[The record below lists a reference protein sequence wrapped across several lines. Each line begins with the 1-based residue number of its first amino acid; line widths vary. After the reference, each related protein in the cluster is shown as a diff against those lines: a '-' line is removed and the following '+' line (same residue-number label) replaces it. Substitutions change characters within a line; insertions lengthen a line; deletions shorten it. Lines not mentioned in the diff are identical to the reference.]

1 MKRVIKPHE
10 VRRNELIDTAQSLFS
25 EKGYGATPVSEIIE
39 AAGIA
44 KGTFYHYFKSKEDL
58 LDQLVERFTSD
69 IDATLNRI
77 MNNSS
82 LNGLEKF
89 NQYFAEVATLKMENK
104 AFVQML
110 IQIIYKPENT
120 LLRQKMT
127 RRAMEIIIPK
137 LELVL
142 EQGSTEGV
150 FDIRDPHETAEQIM
164 MLVSSVGESS
174 ALIILNEKSSDS
186 VFNRL
191 EQKYT
196 ALETTVERILRA
208 PERSI
213 GIVGKDILLAFV
225 GN

>member
-10 VRRNELIDTAQSLFS
+10 VRRNELLDIAQCLFS

-58 LDQLVERFTSD
+58 LDQLVERFTRD

-77 MNNSS
+77 MSDS
-82 LNGLEKF
+82 TLNGLEKL
-89 NQYFAEVATLKMENK
+89 NQYFNEVANLKLENK
-104 AFVQML
+104 ALVKML

-127 RRAMEIIIPK
+127 HRALEIIIPK

-142 EQGSTEGV
+142 EQGSSEGM

-164 MLVSSVGESS
+164 MLFSSISESC
-174 ALIILNEKSSDS
+174 ALIILSEKPSDS
-186 VFNRL
+186 VFNKL

-196 ALETTVERILRA
+196 ALETSIERILRA

-213 GIVGKDILLAFV
+213 GIVGRDMLLAFFS
-225 GN
+225 N